1 MNKIVILLLTLISF
15 QSNALDCMGFEE
27 KEIYEADYIFKGK
40 LNKKELVVVEG
51 IEYTKNNFYISEILR
66 GRPDVLSVRTMKFE
80 DRRLPDGRVDWGAND
95 YSGYNQVYPN
105 IEYIILGKYN
115 EDLYS
120 GPCGG
125 VFYEEEFLNEYLE
138 VSKIEK
144 IIKSIYYFF

>member
-1 MNKIVILLLTLISF
+1 MKKIILLLLTLISF
-15 QSNALDCMGFEE
+15 KSNALDCMGFDE

-51 IEYTKNNFYISEILR
+51 VEYTKNSFYISEILK
-66 GRPDVLSVRTMKFE
+66 GQPDSLSVRTMKFE
-80 DRRLPDGRVDWGAND
+80 DKRLPDGRYDWSVID
-95 YSGYNQVYPN
+95 YSGYNQVYPD
-105 IEYIILGKYN
+105 IEYIILGKHN

-125 VFYEEEFLNEYLE
+125 YFYEADFIKPYLE

-144 IIKSIYYFF
+144 TIKSIYYFF